1 MGENLKILREA
12 YNPDRGYMLLILIG
26 QPSVY
31 AFLARSN
38 LDSTARGANSK
49 QRLLCLYRLCS
60 ATFEQLLA
68 FGATFCGITNL
79 EQFFFF
85 LSNF

>member
-49 QRLLCLYRLCS
+49 RRLLGLYRLCS

>member
-12 YNPDRGYMLLILIG
+12 YNPARGYMLLILIG

-38 LDSTARGANSK
+38 LDSTARGANM
-49 QRLLCLYRLCS
+49 
-60 ATFEQLLA
+60 
-68 FGATFCGITNL
+68 
-79 EQFFFF
+79 
-85 LSNF
+85 